1 MGGIGY
7 ATGGIPDG
15 IAQGTC
21 GACFLAEMAGSA
33 RSSGKAIYSFCRVN
47 SCYWCY
53 GIYLLVYHYLPDMDH
68 AAEGVVE
75 ELVIASDE
83 AKSRFDSPTAF

>member
-15 IAQGTC
+15 VAQGTC
-21 GACFLAEMAGSA
+21 RAGFLAEMAIGT
-33 RSSGKAIYSFCRVN
+33 RSSRKAIYSFCRVN

-53 GIYLLVYHYLPDMDH
+53 GIYLLVYHYLSDVDH

-75 ELVIASDE
+75 ELVIASNE

>member
-15 IAQGTC
+15 VALGTC
-21 GACFLAEMAGSA
+21 RAGFLAEMAIGT
-33 RSSGKAIYSFCRVN
+33 RSSDKAICSFCRVN
-47 SCYWCY
+47 GCCRRY
-53 GIYLLVYHYLPDMDH
+53 GIYLLVYHYLPDVDH

-75 ELVIASDE
+75 ELMIASDE